1 MNKRILIMT
10 LSVLMG
16 IGLVSCTKSSSG
28 TTSSGGSSSSGG
40 GTYKVT
46 MMLLSAGTTPD
57 VGLVQAAI
65 NEYIKPMGLELE
77 FAIMDWNFVQTI
89 NLMVSGGEKIDLIP
103 VWGTDMSNDIAQ
115 GKLLPITPYTTT
127 VLKDTTAIMSEYMKS
142 TTFKG
147 DIYGVPT
154 LRDMAAAYG
163 ICMREDILTKYGFKI
178 EDIKNAQDLEAV
190 FTVIAPQEPEL
201 RMFYTQGNGNDI
213 TEQMFHDW
221 DTLCNDNLGVLM
233 NSGQDGP
240 PFKVENLYETKE
252 YEEQVRLMRKW
263 YQNGWIVPDATTNP
277 QGGTTQVGAGKL
289 FGFASNLK
297 PGFDAQSTLGAGGV
311 KMVTSIFAP
320 ALTHTQ
326 YAALISWCIPVT
338 CKNPE
343 KTAQFLNLMFTDP
356 VVFNL
361 VNWGIE
367 GKHYVKMNDHIITY
381 PDGVTADN
389 TGYNMNLTWFYGN
402 SLIGYMW
409 EGNAYDVNDQMREFN
424 STATVSKA
432 TGFNFDT
439 SPVRNA
445 VASVTNV
452 INEYRLAMGAG
463 MLDVD
468 ENLPKFRAA
477 LKGAGIDEIIAE
489 KQRQLDAWTKENF

>member
-1 MNKRILIMT
+1 MKKIVLIALAGIM
-10 LSVLMG
+10 LGAGLM
-16 IGLVSCTKSSSG
+16 SCQK
-28 TTSSGGSSSSGG
+28 SSGGSGGG
-40 GTYKVT
+40 GTYKVN
-46 MMLLSAGTTPD
+46 MMLLSTGTTPD
-57 VGLVQAAI
+57 VGLVQNAI

-77 FAIMDWNFVQTI
+77 FVIMDWTFVQTI
-89 NLMVSGGEKIDLIP
+89 NLMVSGGEKLDLIP

-115 GKLLPITPYTTT
+115 GKLLPLTPYLDT
-127 VLKDTTAIMSEYMKS
+127 VMAGTAEVMKDYLIA
-142 TTFKG
+142 TTFKK
-147 DIYGVPT
+147 DVYGVPT

-163 ICMREDILTKYGFKI
+163 ICMREDIMTKYGYKI
-178 EDIKNAQDLEAV
+178 EDIKNTADLEAM
-190 FTVIAPQEPEL
+190 FAVIAPQEPDMY
-201 RMFYTQGNGNDI
+201 MFYTQGNGNDI
-213 TEQMFHDW
+213 VEQMLHDYDPLGS
-221 DTLCNDNLGVLM
+221 DTYGVLM
-233 NSGQDGP
+233 NHGQNEP
-240 PFKVENLYETKE
+240 LKVVNFFETPE
-252 YEEQVRLMRKW
+252 YEERVRLLRKW

-297 PGFDAQSTLGAGGV
+297 PGFDAQSTLGAGGI
-311 KMVTSIFAP
+311 KMVQSEFTPQLSHSQYI
-320 ALTHTQ
+320 AL
-326 YAALISWCIPVT
+326 LNWCIPVT

-343 KTAQFLNLMFTDP
+343 KTAQFLNLLFTDP

-367 GKHYVKMNDHIITY
+367 GKHYVKMNDNIITY
-381 PDGVTADN
+381 PQGVTAET

-409 EGNAYDVNDQMREFN
+409 EGNDYDVNDQMREFN
-424 STATVSKA
+424 QTAIFSKA

-439 SPVRNA
+439 TPVRNA
-445 VASVTNV
+445 ITSVTNV

-477 LKGAGIDEIIAE
+477 LKAAGVDEIIAE
-489 KQRQLDAWTKENF
+489 KQRQLDAWLAENR